1 MKEADN
7 EPPNID
13 RLLQNLPNV
22 PQTADFTSGVL
33 TRVLMTKLP
42 VVEAP
47 STFEQ
52 DVLNRLHSLPRQQ
65 RGNSYTTIII
75 SAASFLLLVAGIWY
89 FASSFTSV
97 QQHPQPLEQEQ
108 SAPQLQKVTAPHT
121 PSVSSQ
127 KPGQSPEANTPSIS
141 SPQHSLQTKTS
152 TTTLSRTKDSLKTK
166 HEIDA
171 TRGGKIPDDKLNEE

>member
-1 MKEADN
+1 MKDADN

-13 RLLQNLPNV
+13 RLLQNLPSV

-65 RGNSYTTIII
+65 KGNSYTTIII

-97 QQHPQPLEQEQ
+97 QQHPQPAEQEFN
-108 SAPQLQKVTAPHT
+108 SPQQQNVHTPTAPST
-121 PSVSSQ
+121 PSLQSGQPSQNIETPASSQ
-127 KPGQSPEANTPSIS
+127 HAPKSAS
-141 SPQHSLQTKTS
+141 SASLPTK
-152 TTTLSRTKDSLKTK
+152 KDSLKSK
-166 HEIDA
+166 PLIDA
-171 TRGGKIPDDKLNEE
+171 TRGGTIPDDKLNEE